1 MVTYVEYLKS
11 ILNHIVDSY
20 NILEAIEDKPGDLK
34 KIKREILKI
43 NGFMKVVSNKI
54 EIDKIP
60 LADFQITKKKFAD
73 YLITYSFEK
82 EIQTMAPLYSN
93 DVSRVKNMRL
103 KILESLKNNNVITN
117 VKELFEDLSPIKK
130 NVFYVDVRIID

>member
-11 ILNHIVDSY
+11 VLNHIVDSY

-34 KIKREILKI
+34 KIEKEILKI

-60 LADFQITKKKFAD
+60 LADFKITKKKFAD

-117 VKELFEDLSPIKK
+117 VKELLEDL
-130 NVFYVDVRIID
+130 

>member
-34 KIKREILKI
+34 KIEKEILKI

-60 LADFQITKKKFAD
+60 LADFKITKKKFAD

-103 KILESLKNNNVITN
+103 KILESLKNNNLITN
-117 VKELFEDLSPIKK
+117 VKELLEKL
-130 NVFYVDVRIID
+130 

>member
-11 ILNHIVDSY
+11 IPNHIVDSY

-34 KIKREILKI
+34 KIEKEILKI

-60 LADFQITKKKFAD
+60 LADFKITKKKFAD

-117 VKELFEDLSPIKK
+117 VKELLEDL
-130 NVFYVDVRIID
+130 

>member
-34 KIKREILKI
+34 KIEKEILKI

-60 LADFQITKKKFAD
+60 LADFKITKKKFAD

-103 KILESLKNNNVITN
+103 KILESLKNNNVIYKKILSCKPFIKTIFIMTN
-117 VKELFEDLSPIKK
+117 T
-130 NVFYVDVRIID
+130 IDNTES